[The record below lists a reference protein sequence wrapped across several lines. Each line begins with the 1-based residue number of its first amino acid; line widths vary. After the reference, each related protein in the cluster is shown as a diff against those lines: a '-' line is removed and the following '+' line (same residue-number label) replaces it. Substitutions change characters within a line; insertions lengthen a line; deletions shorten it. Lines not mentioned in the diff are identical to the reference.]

1 MSKGN
6 LFLGQAR
13 GSVGD
18 VTFTHIDGVQV
29 ARARNRSP
37 RNPRV
42 PSQML
47 QRIVL
52 NSASKAYSLMQAI
65 VDHSFE
71 GVAGRARNQQRFMT
85 INAAALRDKLAD
97 VIADPTE
104 QQALASLATSY
115 SFKGDFYPQLN
126 PYVISEGTLPRQ
138 IVDCVSAS
146 NPRFM
151 LRFPVNVELPQ
162 SYEDVCRALDIQPGD
177 QLTFI
182 GLGHQYGDVEN
193 YDQTESFAFARVIME
208 PADGDMTANFLGDDD
223 QPNNPNPKNQGEVY
237 FSLSSDA
244 EGNYL
249 EFRFSSM
256 TNTESDIKPSMV
268 GAAVILSRYESGRWR
283 RSPQSIVLAKFGDAL
298 PALDTATFG
307 AAYASYL
314 LGDSSN
320 LYLNGSPVGAAAH
333 AAPVQP
339 ATGVQVMAGSVTIG
353 QGSVELMENS
363 NVLRISGTNLS
374 SSNVRVYDPS
384 TDTNYTPS
392 SSSDTL
398 IEFEDVFSGGDS
410 VIVEING
417 ELWCALAITEP

>member
-71 GVAGRARNQQRFMT
+71 GVNGRSRNQQRFMT
-85 INAAALRDKLAD
+85 INSTALRDKLAD
-97 VIADPTE
+97 VVADPTE
-104 QQALASLATSY
+104 ANALASTALSY
-115 SFKGDFYPQLN
+115 SFKGDFSPQLN

-138 IVDCVSAS
+138 LVSCLSAS
-146 NPRFM
+146 NPVFV
-151 LRFPVNVELPQ
+151 LRMPVNPVAIL
-162 SYEDVCRALDIQPGD
+162 SYADVVQALDIQQGD

-182 GLGHQYGDVEN
+182 GLGHQYGIDNN
-193 YDQTESFAFARVIME
+193 YDQITAFAFARVIME
-208 PADGDMTANFLGDDD
+208 PASGDMSINFLTDEDRPAD
-223 QPNNPNPKNQGEVY
+223 PNPKNQGDV
-237 FSLSSDA
+237 SLSIASDA
-244 EGNYL
+244 TGNYL
-249 EFRFSSM
+249 EFSFTSM
-256 TNTESDIKPSMV
+256 TNTESDTIPSMV

-283 RSPQSIVLAKFGDAL
+283 RSPQSIVLATFGDAL
-298 PALDTATFG
+298 SPLDTATFG

-320 LYLNGSPVGAAAH
+320 LYLNGSPVGAAAP
-333 AAPVQP
+333 AVDPVVVATITSAMFDGNELEQGAVLTGM
-339 ATGVQVMAGSVTIG
+339 ATGSMALNGTG
-353 QGSVELMENS
+353 FTRS
-363 NVLRISGTNLS
+363 NIVLRNLLTGNTYTWTTLS
-374 SSNVRVYDPS
+374 DDLATSESIDPS
-384 TDTNYTPS
+384 DAAIGLYVN
-392 SSSDTL
+392 
-398 IEFEDVFSGGDS
+398 GDLYG
-410 VIVEING
+410 I
-417 ELWCALAITEP
+417 ITG